1 MAKEAWPFYK
11 QIKEKAMRRTAA
23 FLVAASALVLLQH
36 PASAGGW
43 WTNLDLHDQHLGIG
57 ETLTVKIDE
66 VLYAS
71 IEEAKHATTTDFYAY
86 LVNDFDRELLD
97 RAMTRSN
104 PRRWWRPLSP
114 PIKVGHVTLW
124 GRDANL
130 ARGRVRLTIPD
141 IPPGR
146 YTMMLCDEGCNTPL
160 GNHIPIPVNIASDA
174 LAAQTARRLDNAN
187 ERLQLALG
195 RVRRDVKQAQRQLRI
210 AETDAAEALDAV
222 ARLERRSATK
232 SDSNTFPW
240 IAYAGWFFAGAFAS
254 LVLARRSRK
263 SEPPHVIIERIPDDA
278 SELTQM
284 R

>member
-1 MAKEAWPFYK
+1 
-11 QIKEKAMRRTAA
+11 MRLTAA

-43 WTNLDLHDQHLGIG
+43 WTNLDFHDQHLGIG

-71 IEEAKHATTTDFYAY
+71 IEEAKRAETTDYYAY
-86 LVNDFDRELLD
+86 LVKEFHRELLD
-97 RAMTRSN
+97 RAMNRSN
-104 PRRWWRPLSP
+104 PKRWWRPLSP
-114 PIKVGHVTLW
+114 PIKVGNVTLF

-141 IPPGR
+141 IPPGP
-146 YTMMLCDEGCNTPL
+146 YSLMLCDQGCNTPL
-160 GNHIPIPVNIASDA
+160 GNHIAVPVNVASDV

-222 ARLERRSATK
+222 ARLERRPATK
-232 SDSNTFPW
+232 SKSNTSPW
-240 IAYAGWFFAGAFAS
+240 IAYAGWFIAGAIAFLA
-254 LVLARRSRK
+254 LVRRSRR
-263 SEPPHVIIERIPDDA
+263 SELPNVIIERTPDDA
-278 SELTQM
+278 RELTKV